1 MVQKKLNNNMQLK
14 NNLKPDPKYQDLVIA
29 KFVNYIMR
37 GGKKSIAQKIVHGA
51 IAELDKKSNGKGLE
65 LFHKALES
73 VGPMIEVRSKRIG
86 GANYQVPIEVT
97 RERKISL
104 AMRWIIDAARSQ
116 KGTSMIARLS
126 KELDS
131 ASRGEGLAIKKKED
145 THRMAEANRAFAHFA
160 KM

>member
-1 MVQKKLNNNMQLK
+1 MQSKKRT
-14 NNLKPDPKYQDLVIA
+14 KPDPKYQDLIVA
-29 KFVNYIMR
+29 KFVNYVMHN
-37 GGKKSIAQKIVHGA
+37 GKKSVAQTIVHGA

-65 LFHKALES
+65 LFHKALEN
-73 VGPMIEVRSKRIG
+73 VGPMLEVRSKRIG

-97 RERKISL
+97 RERKIAL
-104 AMRWIIDAARSQ
+104 AMRWMIDAARSQ
-116 KGTSMIARLS
+116 KGVSMITRLS

-131 ASRGEGLAIKKKED
+131 ASKGEGLAIKKKED